1 MSGPLATVTYNLI
14 KNVLCEYMC
23 SLNMF
28 LVYCSRLCAQVFLDI
43 LDTAHSSPK
52 LSKARTTGTRQHIHI
67 YICKQIHIKQPLT
80 PKQIYADYTNIYMYV
95 LTTRLA

>member
-1 MSGPLATVTYNLI
+1 MFCVNTCVHLI
-14 KNVLCEYMC
+14 CFKFTAAAYVHK
-23 SLNMF
+23 F
-28 LVYCSRLCAQVFLDI
+28 FLDI